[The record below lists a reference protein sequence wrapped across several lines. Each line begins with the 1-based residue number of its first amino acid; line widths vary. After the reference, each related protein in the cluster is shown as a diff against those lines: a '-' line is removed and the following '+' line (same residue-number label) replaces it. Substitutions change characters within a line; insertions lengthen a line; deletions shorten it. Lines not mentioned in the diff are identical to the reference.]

1 MNPDRPHRTLSTFD
15 LVCLVVGTVIGAGI
29 FKAPSVVAGH
39 MPSGTEFLLIW
50 VLGGLITVIGALCY
64 AELSSSLPH
73 AGGEYHFL
81 SVAFGKHTAYFYGW
95 ARSTVIVTGSI
106 AILAITLGDYMSTL
120 VDLGAHSSFVWAVA
134 SIFLLGLL
142 NWLGIRE
149 SKRAQNTL
157 AVLEVCGILAIIV
170 AGFKVGEMKP
180 LVEVFQAH
188 QHTANYG
195 LALVFVLLTFGG
207 WNEAAYLSAEA
218 KDAKRGIAKALL
230 LGLGLVT
237 ALFLL
242 TNLAYLSALGLSGV
256 ANSNAV
262 AAEVFLK
269 AYGQGS
275 AALFS
280 LIVVFSCL
288 NSLNA
293 TIIFGARSA
302 YALGRDFSTFS
313 WLGRWHASGHPR
325 NSLLLQLLMALAV
338 VLLAQVTRRGFETVV
353 EFTAPVFW
361 FFILLVGIAVIRLRR
376 MHPQMDRPFKVPLYP
391 VVPLLFIAVTAWM
404 LWSSLVYT
412 GAGAWVGVAV
422 LACGLVPL
430 ALERWRQRSGASPIL

>member
-1 MNPDRPHRTLSTFD
+1 MSSDRPHRTLSTFD

-29 FKAPSVVAGH
+29 FKAPSVVAGQ
-39 MPSGTEFLLIW
+39 SSTGAEFLLVW
-50 VLGGLITVIGALCY
+50 VLGGLISVIGALCY
-64 AELSSSLPH
+64 AELASSLPH

-81 SVAFGKHTAYFYGW
+81 STAFGKHTAYFYGW
-95 ARSTVIVTGSI
+95 ARSTVIVTGSM

-120 VDLGAHSSFVWAVA
+120 VDLGPHSSYVWAFA
-134 SIFLLGLL
+134 SIFFLGLV
-142 NWLGIRE
+142 NWLGIKE
-149 SKRAQNTL
+149 SKRTQNTL
-157 AVLEVCGILAIIV
+157 AVLEVGGILAIIV
-170 AGFKVGEMKP
+170 AGFTVAEAKP
-180 LVEVFQAH
+180 VADLFQQQQGAGS
-188 QHTANYG
+188 YG

-218 KDAKRGIAKALL
+218 KDARRGIAKALL

-237 ALFLL
+237 ILFLL

-256 ANSNAV
+256 AQSNAV

-269 AYGQGS
+269 AYGQES
-275 AALFS
+275 AAVFS
-280 LIVVFSCL
+280 VIVVLSCL

-302 YALGRDFSTFS
+302 FAVGRDFKTFS
-313 WLGRWHASGHPR
+313 WLGHWHPSGHPR

-338 VLLAQVTRRGFETVV
+338 VVVAQVSRRGFETVV

-376 MHPQMDRPFKVPLYP
+376 LHPDVERPFKVPLYP
-391 VVPLLFIAVTAWM
+391 VLPLLFIAVTAWM

-430 ALERWRQRSGASPIL
+430 ALERWRKGSASLPAN